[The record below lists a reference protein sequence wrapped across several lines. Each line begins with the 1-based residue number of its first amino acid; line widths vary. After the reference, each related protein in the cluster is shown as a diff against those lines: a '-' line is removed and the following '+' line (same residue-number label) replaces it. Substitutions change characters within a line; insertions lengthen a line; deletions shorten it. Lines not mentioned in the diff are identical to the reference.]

1 MPTDAKLSYFK
12 DSWYKTGEN
21 EQRAGRAHEAKQ
33 SGNRQLEESQ
43 RAARAANV

>member
-1 MPTDAKLSYFK
+1 MSR
-12 DSWYKTGEN
+12 G
-21 EQRAGRAHEAKQ
+21 QGGAHEAKQ